1 LVALAYAALWTAWLL
16 MLPPRLVVA
25 TGAPLLLL
33 VSRHGYLGHPGRWRE
48 FVFARWDVHALGAML
63 LVALGVQFAD
73 THGITT
79 DGVIYFT
86 QLRSVIFDRDLDV
99 AAEFAFLNQPARPS
113 HVVPIGPTFVWLP
126 LYAAVAAAHTVAR
139 ALGLAGPADAA
150 SLGLTL
156 PYIRAALLSSFAI
169 GAIGLVALHMRL
181 RQEFAAGVAF
191 AGTALL
197 FAATPLVWY
206 MVYEPSM
213 THAASFGFVALF
225 VVAAARLTS
234 VEMGAGASLLLGA
247 LLGLAVMT
255 RPQEALFALY
265 PAMVLLCAAAPWS
278 TRAAAGARLAL
289 WAFVGIVPFLAL
301 QALHSTVLLNREG
314 FVLVGGGGYLNVWSS
329 RWADTLWS
337 SWHGFLSWTPAVYM
351 ALVAMIAYARRDLA
365 WALAAITVL
374 LLMAWVNG
382 ATADWSGGWSF
393 GGRRFISVLALLAPG
408 LALCVHALTVRPMVA
423 LAIIALAAVWWNH
436 LLVTQQARGWLDA
449 ADRPNFAQVIRQQAA
464 IATEPP
470 FVYPFAFPANAV
482 FAWRTGLPID
492 AYDLFAADGLR
503 PSLDIEMTADRDRYL
518 LEGWGARVTDPF
530 GSLRW
535 IDGERA
541 ELRLP
546 LDIPAGRAAV
556 VSWTAR
562 TRRLEPPELTTFA
575 LIINGRE
582 TFRFTP
588 DTEQSSHFTFTVPA
602 GEPMWRRGF
611 NHLVFERRLGTAPM
625 GVYRVAVSAES
636 PEAY

>member
-16 MLPPRLVVA
+16 MLPPRPSVWLVVA

-265 PAMVLLCAAAPWS
+265 PAMVLLCAAAQWS

-289 WAFVGIVPFLAL
+289 WA
-301 QALHSTVLLNREG
+301 SC
-314 FVLVGGGGYLNVWSS
+314 SS
-329 RWADTLWS
+329 EA
-337 SWHGFLSWTPAVYM
+337 
-351 ALVAMIAYARRDLA
+351 
-365 WALAAITVL
+365 AAI
-374 LLMAWVNG
+374 
-382 ATADWSGGWSF
+382 
-393 GGRRFISVLALLAPG
+393 
-408 LALCVHALTVRPMVA
+408 
-423 LAIIALAAVWWNH
+423 
-436 LLVTQQARGWLDA
+436 
-449 ADRPNFAQVIRQQAA
+449 
-464 IATEPP
+464 
-470 FVYPFAFPANAV
+470 
-482 FAWRTGLPID
+482 
-492 AYDLFAADGLR
+492 
-503 PSLDIEMTADRDRYL
+503 
-518 LEGWGARVTDPF
+518 
-530 GSLRW
+530 
-535 IDGERA
+535 
-541 ELRLP
+541 
-546 LDIPAGRAAV
+546 
-556 VSWTAR
+556 
-562 TRRLEPPELTTFA
+562 
-575 LIINGRE
+575 
-582 TFRFTP
+582 
-588 DTEQSSHFTFTVPA
+588 
-602 GEPMWRRGF
+602 
-611 NHLVFERRLGTAPM
+611 
-625 GVYRVAVSAES
+625 
-636 PEAY
+636 